1 MGFGT
6 KNNILHFPP
15 MNVLSEKVMKNY
27 MDKWEKVWNMR
38 EGKEK
43 YLDTLENVKT
53 KNAKAKFLAKRE
65 EC

>member
-1 MGFGT
+1 
-6 KNNILHFPP
+6 
-15 MNVLSEKVMKNY
+15 